1 MLSTGEGETVPPNNE
16 LGETYPML
24 STGEGETVPPNNE
37 LDETYPIQQIQPQ
50 QIQPQQIQYNN
61 NMEDSYNVIFYNP
74 AYTLDLMYMFHER
87 AKSYPIGT
95 SLYKANPRIF
105 DINKNID
112 ENGKYLYKKGFINNI
127 KYTIKQSEF
136 NIIRI
141 ENKYLFNLF
150 TTNVVFA
157 TLIEKGTYVRKIN
170 IITRLRLR
178 FLNKNNLQIGRKY
191 NRNHRI
197 YTVTELKKNTK
208 GQIIEECGIYI
219 KQKVIKSKKRPSRGP
234 GG

>member
-1 MLSTGEGETVPPNNE
+1 MYQELPPLQN
-16 LGETYPML
+16 
-24 STGEGETVPPNNE
+24 
-37 LDETYPIQQIQPQ
+37 
-50 QIQPQQIQYNN
+50 
-61 NMEDSYNVIFYNP
+61 YNP
-74 AYTLDLMYMFHER
+74 AYTLDLKHIFHER
-87 AKSYPIGT
+87 AKSYPIGA
-95 SLYKANPRIF
+95 SFYKANPRIY

-136 NIIRI
+136 NIIRT
-141 ENKYLFNLF
+141 EKKHLFNLF

-170 IITRLRLR
+170 IITRLR
-178 FLNKNNLQIGRKY
+178 FLNKNNLRKY

-219 KQKVIKSKKRPSRGP
+219 KQKVIKSEKRPNGNF
-234 GG
+234 

>member
-1 MLSTGEGETVPPNNE
+1 MYQELPP
-16 LGETYPML
+16 L
-24 STGEGETVPPNNE
+24 
-37 LDETYPIQQIQPQ
+37 QK
-50 QIQPQQIQYNN
+50 N
-61 NMEDSYNVIFYNP
+61 NMEDSNNVIFYNP
-74 AYTLDLMYMFHER
+74 LYTLDLKYIFHKR

-112 ENGKYLYKKGFINNI
+112 ENGKYLYKKGFFNQRSNRQNI

-136 NIIRI
+136 NIIRT
-141 ENKYLFNLF
+141 ENKHLFNLF

-219 KQKVIKSKKRPSRGP
+219 KQKVIKSKKRPKSAF
-234 GG
+234 

>member
-1 MLSTGEGETVPPNNE
+1 MLSTGKGETVPPNNE
-16 LGETYPML
+16 LGETYLML
-24 STGEGETVPPNNE
+24 STGEGETFPPNNE

-136 NIIRI
+136 NIIRTK
-141 ENKYLFNLF
+141 NKYLFNLF
-150 TTNVVFA
+150 TTNIVFA

-219 KQKVIKSKKRPSRGP
+219 KQKVIKSKKRPKSAF
-234 GG
+234 